1 MKIGMIICSYS
12 GHTLSV
18 AEKIKTA
25 LIHQGNEV
33 TLVKLAASN
42 EDPKSK
48 EPVRLLSIPDLSS
61 YDVVIFGAPIFG
73 AQLAPVMREY
83 LTRLSPLHAKKA
95 GCFITQHFPWKW
107 MGASSS
113 VQKITKATEQHGATV
128 LATGIVQWSSKK
140 REDQINQ
147 LVESMCK
154 IS

>member
-12 GHTLSV
+12 GHTLTV

-25 LIHQGNEV
+25 LLHKGNEV

-48 EPVRLLSIPDLSS
+48 EPVRLLSIPDLNT
-61 YDVVIFGAPIFG
+61 YDVVIFGAPVIG
-73 AQLAPVMREY
+73 GQLAPVMREY
-83 LTRLSPLHAKKA
+83 LTHLSPLHAKKA

-113 VQKITKATEQHGATV
+113 VQKITKAAEQGGASV
-128 LATGIVQWSSKK
+128 LATGIVQWSSKM

-147 LVESMCK
+147 LAEDMCNL
-154 IS
+154 S